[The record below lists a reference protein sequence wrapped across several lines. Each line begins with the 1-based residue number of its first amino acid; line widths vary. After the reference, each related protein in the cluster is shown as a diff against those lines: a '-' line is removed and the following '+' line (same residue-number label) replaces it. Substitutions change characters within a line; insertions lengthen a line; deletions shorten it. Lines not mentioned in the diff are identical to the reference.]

1 MCGCLRERLHLR
13 VPVGACV
20 CACGCGS
27 CEGAHVPV
35 CA

>member
-13 VPVGACV
+13 VPVDACV